1 MVTRNT
7 QVIALVSTAHFFS
20 HFYLLA
26 LPPLFPLLRDV
37 YGIGF
42 TELGLA
48 ITAFSVTTALTQ
60 APMGF
65 LVDRVGA
72 RVILIVGLLVES
84 LVFVLVGVLP
94 FYAAL
99 IGLMMLAGLANAV
112 YHPADYAVLSGCVD
126 TARMGR
132 AFSVHTFA
140 GYLGSAVAPAAVL
153 SLTAVVGWR
162 GAIVLCG
169 VAGVVVATLLALKSD
184 VLAEAGAAQRAAPDS
199 RPPLPGKSGLRL
211 LLSMPIVTG
220 LIFFAGLSLSNHGV
234 TDFGVAVLMLI
245 YEMPLAQAGAMLS
258 AFLFAAPLGVL
269 VGGWVADA
277 TERHDL
283 VSAAC
288 FVVFAG
294 AMFAVAAADASAQ
307 AVAALLVAAG
317 FANGVVAPSRDMMIR
332 AVTPP
337 AETGKVFGFV
347 TTGYNIGGIVG
358 PLMFGYLLDH
368 ARPHLV
374 FWATGAVAVMTV
386 GAMLLAGQQGRVH
399 AAATGAPALPR
410 RAAE

>member
-65 LVDRVGA
+65 LVDRIGA

-84 LVFVLVGVLP
+84 LVFVMVGVLP

-112 YHPADYAVLSGCVD
+112 YHPADYALLSGCVD
-126 TARMGR
+126 TSRMGR

-162 GAIVLCG
+162 GAVALCG

-184 VLAEAGAAQRAAPDS
+184 VLGEAGAAQRAAPDS
-199 RPPLPGKSGLRL
+199 TPQLPRKSGLRL

-234 TDFGVAVLMLI
+234 TDFGVAVLTLI
-245 YEMPLAQAGAMLS
+245 YEIPLAQAGAMLS

-277 TERHDL
+277 TERHDF

-294 AMFAVAAADASAQ
+294 AMIAVAAADASAQ

-347 TTGYNIGGIVG
+347 STGYNIGGIVG
-358 PLMFGYLLDH
+358 PVMFGYLLDH
-368 ARPHLV
+368 TQPQLV
-374 FWATGAVAVMTV
+374 FWATGAVALMTV